1 MSKLPWAKYYFSF
14 LGAVLLVALVAKF
27 VTANVLVLIPLAV
40 GLYWLFIRGFTRIK
54 GYE

>member
-14 LGAVLLVALVAKF
+14 IAAALLVALLAKF
-27 VTANVLVLIPLAV
+27 VTTNVVVMPALAV
-40 GLYWLFIRGFTRIK
+40 GLYWLFLRGFASIK